1 MMQQQQLPQQRQ
13 QPFTREELVAGLRNR
28 SFRRV
33 VFVTGAGI
41 SVAAGIPDFRTPKSG
56 LYAQLKQFGLPH
68 PEDIFSL
75 DFLMEHPQP
84 FYTVANRFLRFE
96 RANPSLAHRF
106 IKRCADESI
115 LSMAYTQNIDGLEL
129 DAGIPSQLLVQA
141 HGHMRS
147 AHCCNRRCLHEV
159 NLRTFTRYVKRE
171 EVMHCKHC
179 SIGNF
184 VTVIHIVM

>member
-1 MMQQQQLPQQRQ
+1 MPAVDVDPTV
-13 QPFTREELVAGLRNR
+13 PFTREELVGGLRVGR
-28 SFRRV
+28 FRRV

-41 SVAAGIPDFRTPKSG
+41 SVAAGIPDFRTPKVG
-56 LYAQLKQFGLPH
+56 LYAQLKAFGLPH

-75 DFLMEHPQP
+75 DFLIDHPQP
-84 FYTVANRFLRFE
+84 FYTVANRFLRFDH
-96 RANPSLAHRF
+96 AKPSLAHRF

-129 DAGIPSQLLVQA
+129 DVGIPSQLLVQA

-147 AHCCNRRCLHEV
+147 AHCCNRRCMLEA
-159 NLRTFTRYVKRE
+159 NLRAFMRCVKRE

-179 SIGNF
+179 AIG
-184 VTVIHIVM
+184 IV